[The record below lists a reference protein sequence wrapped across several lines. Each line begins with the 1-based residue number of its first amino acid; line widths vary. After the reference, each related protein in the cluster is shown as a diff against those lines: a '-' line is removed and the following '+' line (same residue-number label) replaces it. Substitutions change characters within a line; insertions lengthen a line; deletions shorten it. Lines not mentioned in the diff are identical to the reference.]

1 MGYKCSRI
9 RIRVPRRTVAKTRVI
24 ISQSSVQSLASGVVL
39 DEEKVLHLLDG
50 WMRRV
55 AHTFSLGYVFL
66 LLLVTFRPNGIF
78 EFVPVCCNQLN
89 HTIIMRQLIFNP
101 QSLNVAGLHRSR
113 KRLSWSIFTTFRELG
128 IESFGILI
136 SDRRF
141 FNPIIMIM
149 VVGRWGCSKPWFRF
163 KWFAIRKVSSFESSG
178 SVLFLFPREERKLLL
193 CCQNDLCLFVLS
205 SQDHQW

>member
-1 MGYKCSRI
+1 M
-9 RIRVPRRTVAKTRVI
+9 PRRTVAKTRVI

-113 KRLSWSIFTTFRELG
+113 KRLS
-128 IESFGILI
+128 
-136 SDRRF
+136 
-141 FNPIIMIM
+141 
-149 VVGRWGCSKPWFRF
+149 
-163 KWFAIRKVSSFESSG
+163 
-178 SVLFLFPREERKLLL
+178 
-193 CCQNDLCLFVLS
+193 
-205 SQDHQW
+205 